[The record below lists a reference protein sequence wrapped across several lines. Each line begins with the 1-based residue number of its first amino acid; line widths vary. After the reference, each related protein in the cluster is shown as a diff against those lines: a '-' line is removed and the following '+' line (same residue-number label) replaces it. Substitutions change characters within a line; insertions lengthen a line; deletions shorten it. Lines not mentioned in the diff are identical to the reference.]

1 MKDIMKYYLQLITL
15 VFCLFVSAC
24 SDDDETTTPVFPD
37 LQKIECAVGDTKT
50 LIVHP
55 ESTLAAH
62 STEQEKIDAAVFD
75 DMIRISVGIEDIED
89 LKQDFTAA
97 IQNTAG

>member
-1 MKDIMKYYLQLITL
+1 MNALTIPQI
-15 VFCLFVSAC
+15 VSN
-24 SDDDETTTPVFPD
+24 
-37 LQKIECAVGDTKT
+37 IGDTKT

-97 IQNTAG
+97 IKIPPDKQRKIHKV

>member
-37 LQKIECAVGDTKT
+37 FQKIECEVGDTKT